1 MKVWYVDIGG
11 KAEGPFTVEELK
23 RNRRLTPDTYVWR
36 NGFDKWKQIRTVL
49 ELEDLF
55 KEEKEPEEPD
65 EKVSKSPQNKKIGND
80 LVLEN
85 GLEPPYL
92 YWWVIA
98 ILVLLYFFL
107 QLYLEP

>member
-1 MKVWYVDIGG
+1 MKVWYIDIQG

-23 RNRRLTPDTYVWR
+23 RDRRLTPDTYAWR
-36 NGFDKWKQIRTVL
+36 EGFDQWKPIRAIP
-49 ELEDLF
+49 ELKDLF
-55 KEEKEPEEPD
+55 RDEKEPEPPPEETLRP
-65 EKVSKSPQNKKIGND
+65 SRPKKFGEDI
-80 LVLEN
+80 VLEG

-98 ILVLLYFFL
+98 ILVLLYFLL